1 VSRHARRLAVA
12 VALLGA
18 LCRTAAAD
26 WASDEA
32 YIKRLGQHLKDL
44 QRIADLFLQERR
56 SLELVEFKFAG
67 LQLPLADPD
76 ASPEQIVRRVLQK
89 SFPQVNVTM
98 KRLQTQS
105 PPDVEIWKWRCTLVG
120 AVEEIRWATQ
130 LLLRKGLFV
139 RPGRDEPVT
148 LELEPSQQRGKLAF
162 IGHHIRLKQV
172 PVPRLPEMP
181 SGPDL
186 LSSRTD
192 PLTQEIRR
200 LRGELAGLRRR
211 VQDILSFEARVE
223 AMRHVIKQ
231 LRALTQDGRDPFRA
245 FTPLLD
251 LELVRYEKLTHSG
264 EEIAIVADA
273 PSESARTAA
282 ERWFGKQR
290 KRKLRYR
297 VAALGPIYVGPV
309 SKQLSVPGDA
319 GAGGTLCALKLSGAR
334 PLDLGLAAAAH
345 AVVSVGPERVEV
357 SGVVERAPL
366 RRALEA
372 AAATA
377 QIAMLWDGDSLLFV
391 PRKAAAEAK
400 RLLAEGARGGGKPVA
415 LRQPAA
421 PVGEALSLLQRF
433 SGEAITAPASLSG
446 AAGLVG
452 RAGIGSW
459 LRLLGAA
466 LGLRVTRDSGW
477 QLRPAGG
484 REVALVAPK
493 AAGRGARATAREL
506 APLALV
512 RPRLLLTCGAKPR
525 AIVAASGGAP
535 LWVKRGMRLG
545 RGRNTVTRVD
555 ERGVTVRWSDAGLT
569 AMVLLPFGELD
580 EPRAGGR

>member
-1 VSRHARRLAVA
+1 VSRHASRLTVA
-12 VALLGA
+12 VALLA

-32 YIKRLGQHLKDL
+32 YIKRLDQHLKDL

-76 ASPEQIVRRVLQK
+76 ASPEQIVRRVLKK
-89 SFPQVNVTM
+89 SFPQVKVTM
-98 KRLQTQS
+98 RRQQTRS

-139 RPGRDEPVT
+139 RPSVDEPVT
-148 LELEPSQQRGKLAF
+148 LEMARSQERGKLAF

-172 PVPRLPEMP
+172 PVPKLPQMP
-181 SGPDL
+181 TGPDL
-186 LSSRTD
+186 LASRSD
-192 PLTQEIRR
+192 PLAQEIRR
-200 LRGELAGLRRR
+200 LRGELTKLRSR

-231 LRALTQDGRDPFRA
+231 LRALTKDGRDPFRA

-264 EEIAIVADA
+264 GEIAIVADT
-273 PSESARTAA
+273 PSESARAVA
-282 ERWFGKQR
+282 EHWFKKQR

-297 VAALGPIYVGPV
+297 VAALGPIYVGPI
-309 SKQLSVPGDA
+309 SKQLPLPA
-319 GAGGTLCALKLSGAR
+319 GAEAGGPTCSLKLSGAR
-334 PLDLGLAAAAH
+334 PLDLGLAAAAR
-345 AVVSVGPERVEV
+345 AVVSVGVDPVEV
-357 SGVVERAPL
+357 SGQVEPAPL
-366 RRALEA
+366 RRGLEA
-372 AAATA
+372 AAAA
-377 QIAMLWDGDSLLFV
+377 GQIAMLWDGDSLLLV

-400 RLLAEGARGGGKPVA
+400 RALAEGARPGGKAVA

-433 SGEAITAPASLSG
+433 SGETITAPASLAG
-446 AAGLVG
+446 TAGLVG
-452 RAGIGSW
+452 RAGVGSW

-466 LGLRVTRDSGW
+466 RGLRVTRDSGW
-477 QLRPAGG
+477 QLRPARG
-484 REVALVAPK
+484 EVALAAPK
-493 AAGRGARATAREL
+493 EAGRGARATAREL

-512 RPRLLLTCGAKPR
+512 RPRVLVTCRTRPR
-525 AIVAASGGAP
+525 AIVASPTGAP

-569 AMVLLPFGELD
+569 ATVLLPFAELD